1 MTELERYILD
11 NREEFDSEPVPE
23 SSRERFM
30 ASVAA
35 ERRKRRIRFAGL
47 ASTGI
52 AAALA
57 AILSL
62 SHEPDMETVVKNH
75 HTRLAEKEKD
85 IISLTKESHPYEME
99 EMINSIRS
107 ITFEAIPLEEQLP
120 EELPVKERIRI
131 LDEYYG
137 QKYEALESLMANL

>member
-35 ERRKRRIRFAGL
+35 ERRKRRVRFTGL

-57 AILSL
+57 ALL
-62 SHEPDMETVVKNH
+62 TLTHEPDMETVIEKH
-75 HTRLAEKEKD
+75 HTRLAEKEQD
-85 IISLTKESHPYEME
+85 LISLTQENYPYEIE

>member
-35 ERRKRRIRFAGL
+35 ERRKRRVRFA
-47 ASTGI
+47 GI

-57 AILSL
+57 ALL
-62 SHEPDMETVVKNH
+62 TLTHEPDMETVVKNH
-75 HTRLAEKEKD
+75 HTRLAEKEQD
-85 IISLTKESHPYEME
+85 LISLTQENYPYEIE

>member
-35 ERRKRRIRFAGL
+35 ERRKRRVRFAGL

-52 AAALA
+52 AATSAAL
-57 AILSL
+57 LTL
-62 SHEPDMETVVKNH
+62 THEPEMETVVKRH
-75 HTRLAEKEKD
+75 HTRLAEKEQD
-85 IISLTKESHPYEME
+85 LISLTQENYPYEIE

>member
-35 ERRKRRIRFAGL
+35 ERRKRRVRFAGL

-62 SHEPDMETVVKNH
+62 THEPDMETVVKNH
-75 HTRLAEKEKD
+75 HTRLAEKEQD
-85 IISLTKESHPYEME
+85 LISLTQENYPYEIE

>member
-35 ERRKRRIRFAGL
+35 ERRKRRVRFTGL

-57 AILSL
+57 ALL
-62 SHEPDMETVVKNH
+62 TLTHEPDMETVVKNH
-75 HTRLAEKEKD
+75 HTRLAEKEQD
-85 IISLTKESHPYEME
+85 LISLTQENYPYEIE

-137 QKYEALESLMANL
+137 QKYEALESLMAHL

>member
-35 ERRKRRIRFAGL
+35 ERRKRRVRFTGL

-57 AILSL
+57 ALL
-62 SHEPDMETVVKNH
+62 TLTHEPDMETVIEKH
-75 HTRLAEKEKD
+75 HTRLAEKEQD
-85 IISLTKESHPYEME
+85 LISLTQENYPYEIE

-131 LDEYYG
+131 LDDYYG
-137 QKYEALESLMANL
+137 QKYEALESLMAHL